1 MCCAPGTYC
10 GGRPGRSL
18 NSQFGVLFRYKV
30 PRNYAWVA
38 RERQFSFA
46 RRNQIALN
54 RLAARQEGV
63 VRWDQLIA
71 IGFTRAMISRWVAL
85 GRLFRIHR
93 GVYAV
98 GRRELS
104 RDGRFLA
111 AVWSVGTDA
120 ALTGFAAAALWGFW
134 KGHIDPIEV
143 VVGRRVRPQPGVVV
157 RRNNRA
163 SVTTRHGIPV
173 TTPEQTILYLAEA
186 MYSDRHFRRLVH
198 EGQVQKVTSLSAL
211 LAEVARA
218 PKRTQAVERVERELA
233 DGAKPTRSYLEDDLV
248 ELLRAGGFPPFETNA
263 HVPGTPPWVEVD
275 VWFPRQRLAVEID
288 GPHHDT
294 AYRREFDAYKGG
306 VVESAKAGVL
316 RLGEEAVTPAH
327 KGQTASL
334 IHGRLQACK

>member
-1 MCCAPGTYC
+1 
-10 GGRPGRSL
+10 
-18 NSQFGVLFRYKV
+18 LFRYTAEGDHA
-30 PRNYAWVA
+30 RVA
-38 RERQFSFA
+38 RERQFSSA

-54 RLAARQEGV
+54 RLADRQEGV

-71 IGFTRAMISRWVAL
+71 IGFTRATISRWVAL

-120 ALTGFAAAALWGFW
+120 ALTGFASAAVWGFW
-134 KGHIDPIEV
+134 KGKVDPIEV
-143 VVGRRVRPQPGVVV
+143 VVGRRVRPRSGVTV
-157 RRNNRA
+157 RRDA
-163 SVTTRHGIPV
+163 HATVTTQHGIPV
-173 TTPEQTILYLAEA
+173 TTPEQTILYLAET

-233 DGAKPTRSYLEDDLV
+233 DGAKPTRSFAEDDLV
-248 ELLRAGGFPPFETNA
+248 ELLRRGPFPHFETNA
-263 HVPGTPPWVEVD
+263 HVPGTPSWVEVD
-275 VWFPRQRLAVEID
+275 VWFPGRRLVVEID

-294 AYRREFDAYKGG
+294 AYQKEFDAYKDG
-306 VVESAKAGVL
+306 VVRAANADVL
-316 RLGEEAVTPAH
+316 RLETDAVTPARESD
-327 KGQTASL
+327 TSARISD
-334 IHGRLQACK
+334 RLQACK